1 MITLFY
7 IKSDQTQM
15 FMQVILLKSFEN
27 FNSVVWNIFF
37 ILAEVWI
44 LVSWITVYLIHFL

>member
-1 MITLFY
+1 
-7 IKSDQTQM
+7 
-15 FMQVILLKSFEN
+15 MQDFAPFIPEVLEALGGH
-27 FNSVVWNIFF
+27 IFF